1 MIDSDRLRQ
10 ALANALESNEGI
22 PPARNGRATI
32 DGVEY
37 TAVPVAELEE
47 LRAMKKRAQECS
59 TWCGRDE
66 MHRAVRYIETG
77 EITP

>member
-37 TAVPVAELEE
+37 TAVPVAELER
-47 LRAMKKRAQECS
+47 LRAIEKRAQ
-59 TWCGRDE
+59 
-66 MHRAVRYIETG
+66 HARAMGSSVG
-77 EITP
+77 EIEAAAWILNGDPS